1 MNTNQAAKG
10 GVCVT
15 HGAVVKRCSHEGC
28 TYLAVKGGV
37 CTQHYRMSLVDAQD
51 QDVEEGCEATTT
63 VGGGILN
70 AAPQPALAPPQ
81 PPSFAVLGGS
91 S

>member
-1 MNTNQAAKG
+1 
-10 GVCVT
+10 
-15 HGAVVKRCSHEGC
+15 
-28 TYLAVKGGV
+28 
-37 CTQHYRMSLVDAQD
+37 MSLVDAQD